1 MNNNNIYKIKPLQFP
16 ENNCRFY
23 LDKVYATEQDVNI
36 SASDCNKE
44 VHIEIFI
51 DSVIHFQLTD
61 ESYKVKFSEYL
72 FQNRAKNHCDK
83 NPATP
88 HYFFEIID
96 DSYMD
101 WLKKESF
108 DFFEKEYYKAYV
120 FFFNDSVI
128 EVVSAVEPVFYSK

>member
-1 MNNNNIYKIKPLQFP
+1 MHNNIYKIKPLQFP
-16 ENNCRFY
+16 KNNCRFY

-61 ESYKVKFSEYL
+61 GSYKVKFSEYL

-83 NPATP
+83 NPAT
-88 HYFFEIID
+88 HDFFEIID

-120 FFFNDSVI
+120 LFFNDSVM
-128 EVVSAVEPVFYSK
+128 EVISAVEPVFYSK

>member
-16 ENNCRFY
+16 KNNCRFY

-96 DSYMD
+96 
-101 WLKKESF
+101 
-108 DFFEKEYYKAYV
+108 YKAYV

-128 EVVSAVEPVFYSK
+128 EVISAVEPVFYSK

>member
-1 MNNNNIYKIKPLQFP
+1 
-16 ENNCRFY
+16 
-23 LDKVYATEQDVNI
+23 
-36 SASDCNKE
+36 
-44 VHIEIFI
+44 IFI
-51 DSVIHFQLTD
+51 DFVIHFQLTD

-108 DFFEKEYYKAYV
+108 DFFEKAYYKAYV
-120 FFFNDSVI
+120 FFFNDFVI
-128 EVVSAVEPVFYSK
+128 EVISAVEPVFYSK

>member
-1 MNNNNIYKIKPLQFP
+1 M
-16 ENNCRFY
+16 
-23 LDKVYATEQDVNI
+23 DKVYATEQDANI

-72 FQNRAKNHCDK
+72 FQNRAKNHWDK
-83 NPATP
+83 NPTTP
-88 HYFFEIID
+88 YYFFEIID

-120 FFFNDSVI
+120 LFFNDSVM
-128 EVVSAVEPVFYSK
+128 EVISAVEPVFYSK

>member
-1 MNNNNIYKIKPLQFP
+1 M
-16 ENNCRFY
+16 
-23 LDKVYATEQDVNI
+23 DKVYATEQDVNI
-36 SASDCNKE
+36 SASDYNKE
-44 VHIEIFI
+44 VRIEIFI

-72 FQNRAKNHCDK
+72 FQNRAKNHWDK
-83 NPATP
+83 NPTTP
-88 HYFFEIID
+88 YYFFEIID

-120 FFFNDSVI
+120 FFFSDSVI
-128 EVVSAVEPVFYSK
+128 EVISAVEPVFYSK

>member
-1 MNNNNIYKIKPLQFP
+1 M
-16 ENNCRFY
+16 
-23 LDKVYATEQDVNI
+23 DKVYATEQDVNI

-72 FQNRAKNHCDK
+72 FQNRAKNHWDK
-83 NPATP
+83 NPAT

-108 DFFEKEYYKAYV
+108 DYFEKEYYKAYV
-120 FFFNDSVI
+120 LFFNDSVM
-128 EVVSAVEPVFYSK
+128 EVISAVEPVFYSK